1 MEQSRKKR
9 KTGDSAAAA
18 AAAAIQQKD
27 WGIAEVLAECGA
39 TLLPDDSSV
48 VVSAATDGTAL
59 SLGCPLDTTVTPSAL
74 RASVHALLREMDRN
88 GIDPNNERVLES
100 LEEMISSGAA
110 GGGDDEDGGDNSS
123 NSARTASKH
132 ALLKRMLLPTY
143 RVVPAPAGSAGKK
156 IGGGGG
162 GTASTPKDKE
172 NVGNGDGPATPRTPG
187 ANDFTALGK
196 SGVTVLGDGRA
207 VQAFD
212 SSSLI
217 RTLLRVDALQSTL
230 LTALVQKLP
239 EFASD
244 EEEDDQDEE
253 MEEVDPEAT
262 EGPNA
267 ILDNNNAK
275 NDNPVD
281 REQAVADRE
290 EIPRLILSQIRWL
303 DHVVDAATLT
313 EVCLEVLTLFTSSSD
328 GDSPEALARTIVL
341 DLIATLPDIV
351 DETKTEQIDS
361 IVSALTDVRNEDSTL
376 LIPCLD
382 ALSSLRLSPEQLRG
396 VTMDALT
403 SLQTADIWCLPAVCK
418 YLVQNAPAPMCEDV
432 VEALREMRLG
442 GIGGDE
448 EDHGHAAAAAASG
461 AGGADGRPGSGGGR
475 RRRRGGSG
483 GPSANGKLGRAD
495 AECLMLESFAQGMQ
509 YRPDLSSALMDKIK
523 KTPSSDHLA
532 SDIWLL
538 LCCAVAPHNKSQVK
552 TVFRSKA
559 TSGGFTPALI
569 GEAIRGNGRALSHLF
584 SSSALDLADGLVRSP
599 EAEARGLGG
608 FLYTEMFWE
617 FQDPMQRQEVVGSL
631 VTHVASG
638 GSSDEIDTAMKV
650 FSRLVEGGAG
660 GIGSTTSADAMDA
673 ASSLR
678 PFRPYLSSLLDYVRG
693 MTSSQLRRLFVVLF
707 TVGGND
713 DDGDDGMGGP
723 RKVGVG
729 GCDDVQI
736 VIRKYLAMPSAF
748 LKRIVSLDTLYR
760 CVVLL
765 WLSSLSA
772 IMFVP
777 GCSPS
782 PPENIIP
789 PFLRESLGL
798 SPML

>member
-1 MEQSRKKR
+1 MEQVSRKKR
-9 KTGDSAAAA
+9 KTGDSASAA

-39 TLLPDDSSV
+39 TLLPDESG
-48 VVSAATDGTAL
+48 AQH
-59 SLGCPLDTTVTPSAL
+59 SLGCALDTTVSPSTL

-100 LEEMISSGAA
+100 LEEMIAA
-110 GGGDDEDGGDNSS
+110 GAVGGADD
-123 NSARTASKH
+123 AKTANKH

-143 RVVPAPAGSAGKK
+143 RVVAAP
-156 IGGGGG
+156 
-162 GTASTPKDKE
+162 PKDKE
-172 NVGNGDGPATPRTPG
+172 NVGNEQPPGDNPTTPRTP
-187 ANDFTALGK
+187 ASNDVAFAGNK
-196 SGVTVLGDGRA
+196 SGVTVLRDGRA
-207 VQAFD
+207 VQTFD
-212 SSSLI
+212 SSSLV

-239 EFASD
+239 EFTSEEE
-244 EEEDDQDEE
+244 EEEDQEDEE

-262 EGPNA
+262 EDPNA
-267 ILDNNNAK
+267 VFDTTIKNAGASA
-275 NDNPVD
+275 VD
-281 REQAVADRE
+281 REQAAVDRE

-303 DHVVDAATLT
+303 DHVVDATTLT
-313 EVCLEVLTLFTSSSD
+313 EVCLEVLTLLTSSS
-328 GDSPEALARTIVL
+328 GDSPEDLTRTIIL

-351 DETKTEQIDS
+351 DETKTELIDS
-361 IVSALTDVRNEDSTL
+361 IVSTLTDVRNEDSSL

-382 ALSSLRLSPEQLRG
+382 ALSSLRLSPEQLQG
-396 VTMDALT
+396 VTVDALT

-418 YLVQNAPAPMCEDV
+418 FLVQNAPATMCEDV

-442 GIGGDE
+442 GVDGDE
-448 EDHGHAAAAAASG
+448 ENYGHTAAMAAG
-461 AGGADGRPGSGGGR
+461 AGGGEGRPGSGGGGR

-483 GPSANGKLGRAD
+483 ESGGNNPNDGQFLLRAD
-495 AECLMLESFAQGMQ
+495 AECLMLESVAQGMQ
-509 YRPDLSSALMDKIK
+509 YRPDLSSALMNKIK
-523 KTPSSDHLA
+523 KTPSTDHMS

-552 TVFRSKA
+552 TIFRTKA
-559 TSGGFTPALI
+559 ASGSFTPDLI

-584 SSSALDLADGLVRSP
+584 TTSVLDLADGLVRSP

-608 FLYTEMFWE
+608 FLYSEMFEE
-617 FQDPMQRQEVVGSL
+617 FRDPMQRQEVVGSL

-638 GSSDEIDTAMKV
+638 GSSDEIDSAMKV
-650 FSRLVEGGAG
+650 FSRIVEDNSTRL
-660 GIGSTTSADAMDA
+660 GSSDATPDGCDA

-693 MTSSQLRRLFVVLF
+693 MTSSQLRRLFMVLF

-713 DDGDDGMGGP
+713 DDGDHGMGGP

-748 LKRIVSLDTLYR
+748 LKRIVSLQI
-760 CVVLL
+760 
-765 WLSSLSA
+765 SL
-772 IMFVP
+772 VD
-777 GCSPS
+777 
-782 PPENIIP
+782 
-789 PFLRESLGL
+789 PFLI
-798 SPML
+798 

>member
-9 KTGDSAAAA
+9 KTGDSAAA

-39 TLLPDDSSV
+39 TLLPDDSGIV
-48 VVSAATDGTAL
+48 AAADGTAL
-59 SLGCPLDTTVTPSAL
+59 SLGCPLDTTVTPSTL

-100 LEEMISSGAA
+100 LEEMISSGAV
-110 GGGDDEDGGDNSS
+110 GGGDDED
-123 NSARTASKH
+123 SAGTASKH

-162 GTASTPKDKE
+162 TTSTPKDKE
-172 NVGNGDGPATPRTPG
+172 NVGNERQRPAPGDGPATPRTPG

-212 SSSLI
+212 SSSLV
-217 RTLLRVDALQSTL
+217 RTLLRVDALQPTL

-239 EFASD
+239 EFA
-244 EEEDDQDEE
+244 EEDDQDEE

-262 EGPNA
+262 EDPNA
-267 ILDNNNAK
+267 ILNNNHAK

-281 REQAVADRE
+281 REQAAVDRE

-313 EVCLEVLTLFTSSSD
+313 EVCLEVLTLTSSSH

-361 IVSALTDVRNEDSTL
+361 IVSTLTNVRNEDSTL

-396 VTMDALT
+396 VTVDALT

-418 YLVQNAPAPMCEDV
+418 FLVQNAPPSMCEDV

-448 EDHGHAAAAAASG
+448 EDHGHAAAAATSG

-475 RRRRGGSG
+475 RRRQGGSG
-483 GPSANGKLGRAD
+483 GSGNANGPSGNGKLGRAD

-509 YRPDLSSALMDKIK
+509 YRPDLSSALIDKIK

-584 SSSALDLADGLVRSP
+584 SSSGLDLADGLVRSP

-608 FLYTEMFWE
+608 FLYSEMFGE

-660 GIGSTTSADAMDA
+660 GIGSTTSADVTDA

-693 MTSSQLRRLFVVLF
+693 MTSSQLRRLFMVLF

-713 DDGDDGMGGP
+713 DDGDDDMGGP

-748 LKRIVSLDTLYR
+748 LKRIVSLDTLCR
-760 CVVLL
+760 CVVLFVCDHVCS
-765 WLSSLSA
+765 WLL
-772 IMFVP
+772 
-777 GCSPS
+777 
-782 PPENIIP
+782 IIT
-789 PFLRESLGL
+789 S
-798 SPML
+798 

>member
-1 MEQSRKKR
+1 MGQQAQVSRKKR
-9 KTGDSAAAA
+9 RTGDASSNTTSA

-39 TLLPDDSSV
+39 TLFPDDDQSCITST
-48 VVSAATDGTAL
+48 STHSLA
-59 SLGCPLDTTVTPSAL
+59 LGCPLDSAVSPSTL

-100 LEEMISSGAA
+100 LEEMIASGTAA
-110 GGGDDEDGGDNSS
+110 GGGDDDNDGGG
-123 NSARTASKH
+123 SKPTQTKH
-132 ALLKRMLLPTY
+132 GLLKRMLLPTY
-143 RVVPAPAGSAGKK
+143 RVVSAPAGSSAAGKK
-156 IGGGGG
+156 VGN
-162 GTASTPKDKE
+162 APRDKE
-172 NVGNGDGPATPRTPG
+172 NVGNEQQPPPGDDPATPRTPSS
-187 ANDFTALGK
+187 NDVAFAGK

-207 VQAFD
+207 VQTFD
-212 SSSLI
+212 SSSLV

-230 LTALVQKLP
+230 LAALVQKLP
-239 EFASD
+239 EVA
-244 EEEDDQDEE
+244 EKQDEE

-262 EGPNA
+262 ENPNA
-267 ILDNNNAK
+267 TIDSAVK
-275 NDNPVD
+275 NFGTSALD
-281 REQAVADRE
+281 REQAEADRE

-303 DHVVDAATLT
+303 DHVVDATTLT
-313 EVCLEVLTLFTSSSD
+313 EVCLEVLTLLTSSS
-328 GDSPEALARTIVL
+328 GASPEALTRTIIL

-351 DETKTEQIDS
+351 DETKTDQIDS
-361 IVSALTDVRNEDSTL
+361 IVSTLTDVRNEDSTL

-418 YLVQNAPAPMCEDV
+418 FLVQTAPASMCEDV

-442 GIGGDE
+442 GIDGDE
-448 EDHGHAAAAAASG
+448 EDHGRAAAAAAAG

-475 RRRRGGSG
+475 RRRGGGTG
-483 GPSANGKLGRAD
+483 GNGNEGGGTNGNDGQVLLRAD

-509 YRPDLSSALMDKIK
+509 YRPDLSSALMTRIK
-523 KTPSSDHLA
+523 KTPSTDHLA

-552 TVFRSKA
+552 TIFRSKA
-559 TSGGFTPALI
+559 ASGGFIPDLI

-608 FLYTEMFWE
+608 FLYSEMFEE
-617 FQDPMQRQEVVGSL
+617 FHDPVQRQEVVGSL

-638 GSSDEIDTAMKV
+638 GSSDEIDSAMKV
-650 FSRLVEGGAG
+650 FSRLVEDD
-660 GIGSTTSADAMDA
+660 STSAQSNDSTDVADAT
-673 ASSLR
+673 SSLR

-693 MTSSQLRRLFVVLF
+693 MTSSQLRRLFMVLLM
-707 TVGGND
+707 VG
-713 DDGDDGMGGP
+713 DDGDNDMDGP

-748 LKRIVSLDTLYR
+748 LKRIVGRTSSPSK
-760 CVVLL
+760 VFVLL
-765 WLSSLSA
+765 H
-772 IMFVP
+772 V
-777 GCSPS
+777 
-782 PPENIIP
+782 
-789 PFLRESLGL
+789 
-798 SPML
+798 